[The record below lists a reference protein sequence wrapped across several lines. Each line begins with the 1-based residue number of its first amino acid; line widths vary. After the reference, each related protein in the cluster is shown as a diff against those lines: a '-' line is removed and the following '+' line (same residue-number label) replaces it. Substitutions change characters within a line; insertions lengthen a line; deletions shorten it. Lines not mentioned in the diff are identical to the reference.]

1 MSLKKR
7 NEIPGNGD
15 DLRDFFA
22 AAAADFESKFEE
34 IFRFRFRLEAAK
46 MFFFESLKSFFL
58 SFVAS
63 NSKSFRR
70 KSKNFVHLS
79 FEFEESVE
87 ARLLPEKSVKNGFV
101 LFCLHGQW

>member
-46 MFFFESLKSFFL
+46 MFF
-58 SFVAS
+58 
-63 NSKSFRR
+63 SK
-70 KSKNFVHLS
+70 V
-79 FEFEESVE
+79 
-87 ARLLPEKSVKNGFV
+87 
-101 LFCLHGQW
+101 